1 MVFGKDEFAGAL
13 DFDFEDE
20 RILVVNYNYGVVD
33 TVVGVAVEAEVV
45 GDEAFVE
52 VLRNRCNICLLLLPS
67 HSFQILYFSNDVYGT
82 KYMFRLALVHAT

>member
-33 TVVGVAVEAEVV
+33 TVGGVAVEAEVA
-45 GDEAFVE
+45 GDEAF
-52 VLRNRCNICLLLLPS
+52 CLNLS
-67 HSFQILYFSNDVYGT
+67 
-82 KYMFRLALVHAT
+82 

>member
-33 TVVGVAVEAEVV
+33 TVVGVAVEAEVA

-52 VLRNRCNICLLLLPS
+52 KDITAFWNGIFV
-67 HSFQILYFSNDVYGT
+67 
-82 KYMFRLALVHAT
+82 KLVS